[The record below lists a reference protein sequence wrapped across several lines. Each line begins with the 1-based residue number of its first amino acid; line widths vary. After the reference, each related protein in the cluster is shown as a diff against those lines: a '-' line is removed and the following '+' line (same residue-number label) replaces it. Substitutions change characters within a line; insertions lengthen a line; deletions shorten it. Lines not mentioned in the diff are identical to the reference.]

1 MVRQIAQMKVE
12 QGPGFLIL
20 WLPFPQR
27 KQGLA
32 LGIGFMNWRTVEGAG
47 HEAAPPFGST
57 GAVYSREALAAP
69 WHAPHTT
76 SPCMCIGLPLQLK
89 QDAKSVI
96 VCL

>member
-1 MVRQIAQMKVE
+1 M
-12 QGPGFLIL
+12 
-20 WLPFPQR
+20 
-27 KQGLA
+27 
-32 LGIGFMNWRTVEGAG
+32 EGAG
-47 HEAAPPFGST
+47 HGVAPPFGST

-76 SPCMCIGLPLQLK
+76 SLCMCTGLPLQLE